1 MPDSA
6 KAKQK
11 NCVDEWIEL
20 DNMESILYCCAGL
33 DIHKDMIEACI
44 VRGITGKPEAKRNTF
59 GTTPKELQ
67 RLVEWL
73 SESGCYSVAM
83 ESTGVYWKPVFEAI
97 EVMSEYLENI
107 WVVNPQHMKNLPGRK
122 TDVKDAEWIAR
133 MLKVGLLEKSFVP
146 EIAIR
151 DLRECVRLHR
161 IFVQEQSRYKNRV
174 EKFLQAHGFKLSS
187 VMKDIF
193 CVSGRA
199 LMDKLRDN
207 GRITEQDVYQNCGKL
222 RSSFKDIIA
231 AVCGEINDAE
241 QRLFKQLLH
250 KIDSC
255 QEDIDSIFSDMLL
268 LIQPYQ
274 EQADIIDSIPGFDML
289 SAIAI
294 ISEISAAPQERFS
307 SSEKLCSWAGVIPR
321 NDESAQKI
329 KSRKIMPGNSY
340 VKSILCQAAWAA
352 VKVRNSPF
360 HDWFW
365 SHQGKLGRKKAII
378 AVARKLL
385 TLIYI
390 LLDTGQL
397 YRPPEKQTK

>member
-1 MPDSA
+1 MSDSA
-6 KAKQK
+6 KVKQK
-11 NCVDEWIEL
+11 NSVDEWVEL
-20 DNMESILYCCAGL
+20 DNMESVLYCCAGL
-33 DIHKDMIEACI
+33 DLHKDIIEACI

-97 EVMSEYLENI
+97 EVMSDYLENI

-174 EKFLQAHGFKLSS
+174 EKFLQANGFKLSS

-199 LMDKLRDN
+199 LMDKLRNN

-222 RSSFKDIIA
+222 RSSF
-231 AVCGEINDAE
+231 
-241 QRLFKQLLH
+241 
-250 KIDSC
+250 
-255 QEDIDSIFSDMLL
+255 EDIM
-268 LIQPYQ
+268 
-274 EQADIIDSIPGFDML
+274 
-289 SAIAI
+289 
-294 ISEISAAPQERFS
+294 
-307 SSEKLCSWAGVIPR
+307 
-321 NDESAQKI
+321 
-329 KSRKIMPGNSY
+329 
-340 VKSILCQAAWAA
+340 
-352 VKVRNSPF
+352 
-360 HDWFW
+360 
-365 SHQGKLGRKKAII
+365 
-378 AVARKLL
+378 
-385 TLIYI
+385 
-390 LLDTGQL
+390 
-397 YRPPEKQTK
+397 

>member
-1 MPDSA
+1 
-6 KAKQK
+6 
-11 NCVDEWIEL
+11 
-20 DNMESILYCCAGL
+20 
-33 DIHKDMIEACI
+33 
-44 VRGITGKPEAKRNTF
+44 
-59 GTTPKELQ
+59 
-67 RLVEWL
+67 
-73 SESGCYSVAM
+73 
-83 ESTGVYWKPVFEAI
+83 
-97 EVMSEYLENI
+97 
-107 WVVNPQHMKNLPGRK
+107 
-122 TDVKDAEWIAR
+122 
-133 MLKVGLLEKSFVP
+133 
-146 EIAIR
+146 
-151 DLRECVRLHR
+151 
-161 IFVQEQSRYKNRV
+161 
-174 EKFLQAHGFKLSS
+174 
-187 VMKDIF
+187 MKDIF

-274 EQADIIDSIPGFDML
+274 EQADIIDSIPGFDIL

-294 ISEISAAPQERFS
+294 ISEISAAPQEHFS

-390 LLDTGQL
+390 LLDTGQF